1 MQNVERDL
9 KEAFRGT
16 LSGNYEE
23 RRQTIERVFS
33 KDAKFWC
40 ATVCTKASVH
50 PLTRASYAC
59 SCLLRMPKSVFLTV
73 QHTDICVLEQALGS
87 RGLWCASDYLFD
99 ASAAFVQ
106 MFCIC

>member
-40 ATVCTKASVH
+40 ATACTKASVQTI
-50 PLTRASYAC
+50 TRASYAGGC
-59 SCLLRMPKSVFLTV
+59 DLL
-73 QHTDICVLEQALGS
+73 CVPE
-87 RGLWCASDYLFD
+87 SDLFD
-99 ASAAFVQ
+99 
-106 MFCIC
+106 

>member
-33 KDAKFWC
+33 PDAKFWC
-40 ATVCTKASVH
+40 VTACTKASDQTNTAVSF
-50 PLTRASYAC
+50 ADS
-59 SCLLRMPKSVFLTV
+59 
-73 QHTDICVLEQALGS
+73 
-87 RGLWCASDYLFD
+87 
-99 ASAAFVQ
+99 
-106 MFCIC
+106 